1 MKKQYNLSIYTRQV
15 FALVLMSILFFA
27 CQEDEIIKSTD
38 VKEGIPVKVSFNLSV
53 PEMKKITT
61 RGLRDDEEY
70 QINDLY
76 LLIFDARGER
86 KEGTRFYSSDELAS
100 SNGNQNSPSIGTL
113 KDIKTT
119 SGVSYIFAA
128 ANTNTNQL
136 SGDGNLKRKLDK
148 VNTLDE
154 FKQVTA
160 TLNSK
165 TDAAQIDRTQAA
177 LVMCGSYNSG
187 EEGVEDGRCVIPE
200 EGGALNGIILLERLD
215 SHITFNISWGGT
227 DSKVT
232 SFELTGWKVY
242 NVPVRSYLLANEEDA
257 VKGNKKDYSTSIM
270 EHKATIDDKSC
281 SFDFYMLE
289 NRKKDR
295 MYKGV
300 SISNYAEREAEVKDE
315 EGLNTGEYKYIE
327 PHATFVEIKAN
338 MELISSIGKELSTGK
353 KIANVTYTIHL
364 GGVNNNFADFKSER
378 NKKYTYNVT
387 INDTE
392 DIRVEVQDNNERRP
406 GVEGDVVDAKT
417 KVYTL
422 DAHYNCFNIGF
433 TKENAQKLSF
443 TVKTPYGDP
452 IDNNANDNQR
462 ARGDYKWIR
471 FAYTTNESTLAKYP
485 ANGEGLIDLF
495 GLSADIEKQS
505 QSNENETLYYT
516 VFVDEYYYDKS
527 PTGENWEKPYWKYF
541 VNKENRDVILLFTPE
556 YSTDQESSYADAQ
569 YMITQRSIQTYY
581 STKNFNEGQNAL
593 GMEHVNETG
602 VPGNGG
608 PGIDQTGLVY
618 ANGFYNTYEYIK
630 LSGSTWSE
638 HANMTTPNESGYT
651 FTLKS
656 QNGWEACLS
665 RNRDENNNGKID
677 PEELK
682 WYLPARD
689 QLTGMYLGAESLS
702 TPLFDADAYPK
713 GTVTSAEAKYHYVL
727 SSDQK
732 FWANEGATFGQR
744 NAKGSGGYPQQL
756 RCVRNLNLDM
766 NEGNAGNK
774 DIKVGNAFKYNEVT
788 RVFSMTYLDEKNI
801 RGKLDS
807 GELGLH
813 DNFSSTNKPYF
824 TFQMAERFH
833 TEVQEHETWA
843 NSVNID
849 NLHRSKCSSYYEKAD
864 RSDKG
869 KWRTPNQREF
879 MLMYTQDKNF
889 VNYTDQS
896 GKLYRAYSRTEWK
909 YNENRH
915 FGFNEGILF
924 LDSKGSEYNVS
935 LRCVRDV
942 DVDANG
948 NIIETDS
955 NGDTVDNY

>member
-1 MKKQYNLSIYTRQV
+1 MRKQYNLSIYTGHV

-27 CQEDEIIKSTD
+27 CQKDEIIKSTD
-38 VKEGIPVKVSFNLSV
+38 VKEGIPVKVIFNLSV
-53 PEMKKITT
+53 PEMKKVTT

-100 SNGNQNSPSIGTL
+100 SNGDQNSPSIGTL

-270 EHKATIDDKSC
+270 EHKTTIDDKSC

-289 NRKKDR
+289 NRKNARK
-295 MYKGV
+295 YEGV
-300 SISNYAEREAEVKDE
+300 SISSYAEREAEVKDE

-387 INDTE
+387 INDT
-392 DIRVEVQDNNERRP
+392 DNIRVEVERGDEERP

-443 TVKTPYGDP
+443 TVKTPFGS

-471 FAYTTNESTLAKYP
+471 FAYTTDESTLAEYP
-485 ANGEGLIDLF
+485 ENGEGLIDLF
-495 GLSADIEKQS
+495 GLSTDIEKQS

-527 PTGENWEKPYWKYF
+527 PTGEKWEEPNWRNF
-541 VNKENRDVILLFTPE
+541 VNKENRDVILLFTPK
-556 YSTDQESSYADAQ
+556 YSADRESSYADAQ

-602 VPGNGG
+602 VPEKDETKPN
-608 PGIDQTGLVY
+608 IDTSPS
-618 ANGFYNTYEYIK
+618 NGFYNMYGYIK
-630 LSGSTWSE
+630 LAGNEDWSK
-638 HANMTTPNESGYT
+638 HADMTSANQGAYT
-651 FTLKS
+651 FNLKTQS
-656 QNGWEACLS
+656 GWSACLS
-665 RNRDENNNGKID
+665 RNRDENHNGKID

-682 WYLPARD
+682 WYLPTRN
-689 QLTGMYLGAESLS
+689 QLIGMYLGAESLV
-702 TPLFDADAYPK
+702 TPLFDADAHPESEK
-713 GTVTSAEAKYHYVL
+713 IKSGDVKYHYLL
-727 SSDQK
+727 SNGAKLWSE
-732 FWANEGATFGQR
+732 EGSSFGKR
-744 NAKGSGGYPQQL
+744 DTGSPQQL

-766 NEGNAGNK
+766 NGDNANK
-774 DIKVGNAFKYNEVT
+774 KEMVVGNSFEYNETT
-788 RVFSMTYLDEKNI
+788 RVFSMVYLDEKNI
-801 RGKLDS
+801 RSKLDY

-813 DNFSSTNKPYF
+813 DNFSSTNRPYS
-824 TFQMAERFH
+824 TFQMAAKFH
-833 TEVQEHETWA
+833 NTQKEDEGTWTDM
-843 NSVNID
+843 VDID
-849 NLHRSKCSSYYEKAD
+849 NLHRSRCSSYSEKSNQ
-864 RSDKG
+864 SDLG

-879 MLMYTQDKNF
+879 LVMYTQKEGF
-889 VNYTDQS
+889 VISPTGY
-896 GKLYRAYSRTEWK
+896 KAYSRTEWK
-909 YNENRH
+909 YNRKRH
-915 FGFNEGILF
+915 FGYNDGALF
-924 LDSKGSEYNVS
+924 LDTYDKTYKVS

-948 NIIETDS
+948 NIIETDL
-955 NGDTVDNY
+955 NGNTVDNY

>member
-1 MKKQYNLSIYTRQV
+1 MRKQYNLSIYTRQV

-53 PEMKKITT
+53 PEMKKVTT
-61 RGLRDDEEY
+61 RGLRDEEEY

-76 LLIFDARGER
+76 LLIFDARGEL

-100 SNGNQNSPSIGTL
+100 SNGNQSSPSTGTL

-177 LVMCGSYNSG
+177 LVMCGSYDSG
-187 EEGVEDGRCVIPE
+187 EEGVEDGKCVIPE
-200 EGGALNGIILLERLD
+200 KGGALNGKILLERLD
-215 SHITFNISWGGT
+215 SHITFNISWGGM

-232 SFELTGWKVY
+232 SFELTGWRVY
-242 NVPVRSYLLANEEDA
+242 NVPVRSYLLAHEEDA
-257 VKGNKKDYSTSIM
+257 VKGDEKDYSTSIM
-270 EHKATIDDKSC
+270 EHKATIDEKSC

-300 SISNYAEREAEVKDE
+300 SISSYAEREAEVKDE

-327 PHATFVEIKAN
+327 PHATYVEIKAN

-392 DIRVEVQDNNERRP
+392 DIRVEVQDDNERRP

-443 TVKTPYGDP
+443 TVKTPFGDP

-471 FAYTTNESTLAKYP
+471 FARTTDESTLAEYP

-495 GLSADIEKQS
+495 GLSTDIAKQS

-516 VFVDEYYYDKS
+516 VFVDEYYYDEP
-527 PTGENWEKPYWKYF
+527 PTGEKWEKPYWRNF
-541 VNKENRDVILLFTPE
+541 VNKENRDVILLFTPK
-556 YSTDQESSYADAQ
+556 YSADRESSYADAQ
-569 YMITQRSIQTYY
+569 YMISQRSIQTYY
-581 STKNFNEGQNAL
+581 STKNFNAGQNAL

-602 VPGNGG
+602 VPLENEKT
-608 PGIDQTGLVY
+608 PKMDINPS
-618 ANGFYNTYEYIK
+618 NGFHIMYGYIK
-630 LSGSTWSE
+630 LDGNEDWSK
-638 HANMTTPNESGYT
+638 HANMTSANQEAYT
-651 FTLKS
+651 FNLKTRS
-656 QNGWEACLS
+656 GWSACLS
-665 RNRDENNNGKID
+665 RNRDENHNGKID

-682 WYLPARD
+682 WYLPTRD
-689 QLTGMYLGAESLS
+689 QLVGMYLGAESLV
-702 TPLFDADAYPK
+702 TPLFDADAHPDTEEIES
-713 GTVTSAEAKYHYVL
+713 GDVTYHYLL
-727 SSDQK
+727 SNGAKLWSE
-732 FWANEGATFGQR
+732 EGATLGAR
-744 NAKGSGGYPQQL
+744 DTGSPQQL

-766 NEGNAGNK
+766 NDKNAT
-774 DIKVGNAFKYNEVT
+774 DIDVVVGNSFEYNATT
-788 RVFSMTYLDEKNI
+788 RVFSMAYLDEKNI
-801 RGKLDS
+801 RGKLDY

-813 DNFSSTNKPYF
+813 DNFSSTNRPYS
-824 TFQMAERFH
+824 TFQMAEKFH
-833 TEVQEHETWA
+833 DAQKKDKGTWT
-843 NSVNID
+843 NMVNID
-849 NLHRSKCSSYYEKAD
+849 NLHRSRCSSYSEKPD
-864 RSDKG
+864 QSDLG

-879 MLMYTQDKNF
+879 MIMYTQDKNF
-889 VNYTDQS
+889 VYYPD
-896 GKLYRAYSRTEWK
+896 GKIYCRAYSRTEWK
-909 YNENRH
+909 YDRNRH
-915 FGFNEGILF
+915 FGYNAEILF
-924 LDSKGSEYNVS
+924 LDTYKKEYKVS

-948 NIIETDS
+948 NIIETDL
-955 NGDTVDNY
+955 NGNTVDNY